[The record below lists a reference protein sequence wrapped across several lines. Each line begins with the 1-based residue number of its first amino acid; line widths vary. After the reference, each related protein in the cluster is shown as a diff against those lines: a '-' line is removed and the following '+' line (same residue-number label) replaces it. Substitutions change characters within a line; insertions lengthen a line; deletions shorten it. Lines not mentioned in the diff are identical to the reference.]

1 MGLGPWNEKHF
12 LLTFSYFLWTDSVEN
27 ENAFWKS
34 GICGIF
40 LIQLKKKKKT
50 AYTTILLI
58 QLQITVLKLERKE
71 YTLTQCTPLLKT
83 ETVTELTSR
92 FLLFIDKAQ
101 RQLQQA
107 WRHETNADNEEKS
120 FSMD

>member
-1 MGLGPWNEKHF
+1 MKNTFYSLFP
-12 LLTFSYFLWTDSVEN
+12 TFSELIQWKMKMLSESL
-27 ENAFWKS
+27 AFVVF
-34 GICGIF
+34 F

-107 WRHETNADNEEKS
+107 
-120 FSMD
+120 